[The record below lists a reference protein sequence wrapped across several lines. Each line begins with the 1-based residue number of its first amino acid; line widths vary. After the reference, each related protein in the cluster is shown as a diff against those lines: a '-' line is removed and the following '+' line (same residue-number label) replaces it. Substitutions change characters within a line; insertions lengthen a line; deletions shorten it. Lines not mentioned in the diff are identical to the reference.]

1 MKKVKIQELADVLG
15 ISYTAVKKK
24 IKTDPADPKVK
35 RYKNRYTVIT
45 ENVDGRTA
53 AYILFDDEDYQ
64 NEIKKYNVN
73 KTVNKTGERVQET
86 YNSDGEIVDISP
98 LPPIIKKDELM
109 EFTNR
114 YIERYERDIKQ
125 YNERLLEKD
134 KTILELKTE
143 LAQKSLS
150 IKDYILIV
158 LFITVIFLIIYVQ
171 LKGLI

>member
-1 MKKVKIQELADVLG
+1 
-15 ISYTAVKKK
+15 
-24 IKTDPADPKVK
+24 
-35 RYKNRYTVIT
+35 
-45 ENVDGRTA
+45 
-53 AYILFDDEDYQ
+53 
-64 NEIKKYNVN
+64 
-73 KTVNKTGERVQET
+73 
-86 YNSDGEIVDISP
+86 
-98 LPPIIKKDELM
+98 M